1 MQFKVII
8 MSYDVFL
15 IASRL
20 LGSLALL
27 IFGMKV
33 MSNPGKGLRFDF
45 TLKK

>member
-1 MQFKVII
+1 

-20 LGSLALL
+20 LGSLAL
-27 IFGMKV
+27 GE
-33 MSNPGKGLRFDF
+33 GLQFDF